1 MRPSNKSQ
9 KSDLLRN
16 WRESDFSPQNFN
28 LTADMAGGAAVSTSG
43 RPVLKGL
50 HNATIKKNLIIA
62 IGLSFAGMF
71 AYKFIVNDP
80 KKRDYA
86 EFYK

>member
-1 MRPSNKSQ
+1 
-9 KSDLLRN
+9 
-16 WRESDFSPQNFN
+16 
-28 LTADMAGGAAVSTSG
+28 MAGGAAAVSTPG

-50 HNATIKKNLIIA
+50 HNATIKRNLTVA
-62 IGLSFAGMF
+62 IVLSFAGMF
-71 AYKFIVNDP
+71 AYKFLVNDP

>member
-1 MRPSNKSQ
+1 MNIPRYVTYNPLYIQ
-9 KSDLLRN
+9 
-16 WRESDFSPQNFN
+16 
-28 LTADMAGGAAVSTSG
+28 MAGGAAAVSTPG

-50 HNATIKKNLIIA
+50 HNATIRKNLIVA
-62 IGLSFAGMF
+62 IGLSFAAMF

>member
-1 MRPSNKSQ
+1 
-9 KSDLLRN
+9 
-16 WRESDFSPQNFN
+16 
-28 LTADMAGGAAVSTSG
+28 MAGGAAAVSTPA
-43 RPVLKGL
+43 RPILKGL
-50 HNATIKKNLIIA
+50 NNATIRKNLTVA
-62 IGLSFAGMF
+62 IVLSFAGMF

>member
-1 MRPSNKSQ
+1 
-9 KSDLLRN
+9 
-16 WRESDFSPQNFN
+16 
-28 LTADMAGGAAVSTSG
+28 MAGGAAAVSTPG

-50 HNATIKKNLIIA
+50 HNATIRRNLTVAIA
-62 IGLSFAGMF
+62 LSFGGMF
-71 AYKFIVNDP
+71 AYKFLVNDP